1 MARKARISRKTQETD
16 IKLSLNLDGSGQY
29 KIATGIPFLDHM
41 LSLFALHGMFDLEIE
56 ARGDLEVDY
65 HHTTEDIGICLGQA
79 MKGALG
85 DKVGI
90 RRYGFAYIPMD
101 ETLISVALDISDRPH
116 LVFNVPTED
125 RVQEGFTPLE
135 APSRKSTSLKPLTGF
150 NIELA
155 EEFLRAFS
163 TKAGITI
170 HVNLMYGGS
179 MHHIIEATF
188 KALGRAL
195 DQSTKFDPRLKEVPS
210 TKGIL

>member
-1 MARKARISRKTQETD
+1 MTRQARISRKTQETD

-29 KIATGIPFLDHM
+29 QITTGIPFLDHM

-56 ARGDLEVDY
+56 AQGDIEVDY

-79 MKGALG
+79 VKGALE
-85 DKVGI
+85 DKIGI
-90 RRYGFAYIPMD
+90 RRFGFAYIPMD
-101 ETLISVALDISDRPH
+101 ETLISVALDISDRPY

-125 RVQEGFTPLE
+125 RVQ
-135 APSRKSTSLKPLTGF
+135 KGF

-163 TKAGITI
+163 TKAGITL
-170 HVNLMYGGS
+170 HVNLMYGKS

-188 KALGRAL
+188 KALGKAL